1 VPDTRQLLAGL
12 IEYRAALERHVQG
25 LRQEYDGLDLRWRSF
40 GAVYEGDA
48 ADQFKYG
55 WDRTT
60 SRFRYY
66 LERTTAIARVLDE
79 RIEALREANQQESS
93 LL

>member
-1 VPDTRQLLAGL
+1 MADTRLLLAGL
-12 IEYRAALERHVQG
+12 VEYRAALERHLG
-25 LRQEYDGLDLRWRSF
+25 DLRQEFDGLDLRWRSF
-40 GAVYEGDA
+40 AAVYEGDA

-60 SRFRYY
+60 HRFLYY
-66 LERTTAIARVLDE
+66 LERTQAIARVLDE
-79 RIEALREANQQESS
+79 RIDALREANQQEGS

>member
-1 VPDTRQLLAGL
+1 MADTRQLLSGL
-12 IEYRAALERHVQG
+12 IEYRAALERHLQS
-25 LRQEYDGLDLRWRSF
+25 LRQEYDGLDIRWRSF

-60 SRFRYY
+60 HRFLYY
-66 LERTTAIARVLDE
+66 LERTQAISRVLDE
-79 RIEALREANQQESS
+79 RIEALRAVNQEEGS